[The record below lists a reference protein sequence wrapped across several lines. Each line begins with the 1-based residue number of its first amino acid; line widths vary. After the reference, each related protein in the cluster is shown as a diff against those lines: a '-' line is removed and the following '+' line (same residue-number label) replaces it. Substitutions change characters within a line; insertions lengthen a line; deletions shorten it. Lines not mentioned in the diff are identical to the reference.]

1 MWYFSHFQISDAF
14 SKDQILVIFRPISIT
29 TYSAYLSVETITYI
43 TIFSQSDY
51 IVHTYIYSM
60 KPWDIYFIHMQSSNN
75 ESCRDLLSTYVPLI
89 WSIKANSSWL
99 LYSLDWHLTQM
110 KTYWIIKSAAP
121 KSFVH
126 SNM

>member
-29 TYSAYLSVETITYI
+29 TRPIYQLKQLHTYI

-51 IVHTYIYSM
+51 IVPTYIYSM

-89 WSIKANSSWL
+89 WSIKANSS
-99 LYSLDWHLTQM
+99 
-110 KTYWIIKSAAP
+110 
-121 KSFVH
+121 
-126 SNM
+126 